1 MMKLQI
7 NCLLAALLAV
17 SSGNARTFTPTEE
30 FQKAPD
36 LGGMQESNETE
47 STQGQTVPMATAM
60 GEVVHSSNS
69 INSSNSSNSSN
80 SKLGSSAQGQHQ
92 RQRQPATTVL
102 KHIVLHQACDFD
114 ERGRHR
120 IVMFFPNHCIW
131 TWNNKY
137 VHEGFYYL
145 FKLYQTEAF
154 FFGQFNERL
163 KQYETVPHVWT
174 KD

>member
-102 KHIVLHQACDFD
+102 KHIVRKKRDIFTQDTPYDFHTVHQACDFD

-131 TWNNKY
+131 TWNNNS
-137 VHEGFYYL
+137 
-145 FKLYQTEAF
+145 TNA
-154 FFGQFNERL
+154 
-163 KQYETVPHVWT
+163 
-174 KD
+174 

>member
-102 KHIVLHQACDFD
+102 KHIYIRPAILMSAGDTALSCSS
-114 ERGRHR
+114 R
-120 IVMFFPNHCIW
+120 II
-131 TWNNKY
+131 
-137 VHEGFYYL
+137 
-145 FKLYQTEAF
+145 AF
-154 FFGQFNERL
+154 GLGTTIQRTL
-163 KQYETVPHVWT
+163 ETVRNRTPRL
-174 KD
+174 DQGLEGCGRCIS